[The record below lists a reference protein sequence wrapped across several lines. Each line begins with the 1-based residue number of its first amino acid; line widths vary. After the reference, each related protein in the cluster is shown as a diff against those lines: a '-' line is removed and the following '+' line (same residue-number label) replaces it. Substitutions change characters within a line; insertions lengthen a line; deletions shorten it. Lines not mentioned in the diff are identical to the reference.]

1 MHPKEPT
8 AILAVVGTE
17 GVQQVAKRGNVEA
30 VSNKDLFAVD
40 SNDSWTHTQN
50 MSKGIIAHSNP
61 ATVNRTV
68 GDEGSLVG

>member
-1 MHPKEPT
+1 VTVSSSVNLYNKCWEEYNKTQIMHPKEPT

-40 SNDSWTHTQN
+40 SNDS
-50 MSKGIIAHSNP
+50 
-61 ATVNRTV
+61 
-68 GDEGSLVG
+68 